1 MGQLWSRPN
10 IESFKRIYYCSNP
23 RSETFF
29 TVMSSSKAIPLRCQS
44 GDPSLFPQC
53 HFHKVTSYQGLFA
66 CALLSLKR
74 RIETSGIQ
82 VLLFLFFHK
91 STKFSQITIAQTFPD
106 NQKRK
111 FAANSNRTLI
121 LIKVAQSQNVFPLN
135 SSPKIFCQIT
145 ILNIFSLGG

>member
-1 MGQLWSRPN
+1 
-10 IESFKRIYYCSNP
+10 
-23 RSETFF
+23 
-29 TVMSSSKAIPLRCQS
+29 MSSSKAIPLRCQS

-111 FAANSNRTLI
+111 FAANSNRTLDFDKGGSI
-121 LIKVAQSQNVFPLN
+121 SERFSFEFISQNFLPNHYLEH
-135 SSPKIFCQIT
+135 
-145 ILNIFSLGG
+145 IFSGWIVLSIVIWYILKNFLRLSKGF